1 MYLME
6 LFQFDDHYKQN
17 DSLMINLNQSR
28 YILICLYYFDN
39 KWIIFLK
46 MIENKKILLFI
57 YIFIC
62 NKY

>member
-1 MYLME
+1 ME

-46 MIENKKILLFI
+46 MIENKKILLF
-57 YIFIC
+57 FIC